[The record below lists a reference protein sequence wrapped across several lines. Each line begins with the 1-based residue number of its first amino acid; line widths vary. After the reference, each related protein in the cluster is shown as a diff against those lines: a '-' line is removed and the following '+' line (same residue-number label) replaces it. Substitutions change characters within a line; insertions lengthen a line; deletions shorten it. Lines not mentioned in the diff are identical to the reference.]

1 MIKGVNHQV
10 IEVTETG
17 NPFFERA
24 LLVLRPDCADAPKS
38 LLQKEAQ
45 RLVQQAD
52 SYTAIRRNRTRYR
65 RQRIAWLFS
74 GSALGAAVS
83 FLLMLLFR

>member
-24 LLVLRPDCADAPKS
+24 LLVLRADCADAPKN

-45 RLVQQAD
+45 RLVSNAD
-52 SYTAIRRNRTRYR
+52 SYTAIRRNRRRHR
-65 RQRIAWLFS
+65 RQRIAWLFG
-74 GSALGAAVS
+74 GSAFGAVVS
-83 FLLMLLFR
+83 YLAMLLFR

>member
-24 LLVLRPDCADAPKS
+24 LLVLRADCADAPKS

-45 RLVQQAD
+45 RLVRHAD
-52 SYTAIRRNRTRYR
+52 SYTAIRRNRIRHR
-65 RQRIAWLFS
+65 RQRIAWLFG
-74 GSALGAAVS
+74 GSAVGATIS
-83 FLLMLLFR
+83 YLLMLLFR